1 MRVLEHRLRVLRVTR
16 RLEITAENR
25 RQRAPDCRIADRRII
40 LVGYRQLAVLAQAIL
55 YDSELQEKGLP
66 TQSVIVFQ

>member
-1 MRVLEHRLRVLRVTR
+1 LKVLRVTR

-40 LVGYRQLAVLAQAIL
+40 LVGYRLADLPRLRWLMGSLAVLAQAIL
-55 YDSELQEKGLP
+55 YDPELQEKGLRHNR
-66 TQSVIVFQ
+66 

>member
-25 RQRAPDCRIADRRII
+25 RQRAPDCRIVNRRII

-55 YDSELQEKGLP
+55 YDPELQEKGLP